1 MKLKNIRISP
11 IQKKKDIKRKSKD
24 RKKLSSRRKKISSK
38 KMSRKKSFSSKK
50 FPRKKVSSVSS
61 KKKSNLYC
69 GNNRLDPSILNGTK
83 IIGTR
88 NRCLR
93 LGFGAGYH
101 SPVDPNYTDDYEPI
115 DIRKF
120 YCGDK
125 EILPTGYDAVGNLP
139 ICLRKGFGMGVRK
152 RFLELAR

>member
-11 IQKKKDIKRKSKD
+11 IKKKRDMKKVSKN
-24 RKKLSSRRKKISSK
+24 RKKLSSRRKKSLSPK
-38 KMSRKKSFSSKK
+38 KI
-50 FPRKKVSSVSS
+50 PRKKVLSSS

-93 LGFGAGYH
+93 LGFGAGLK
-101 SPVDPNYTDDYEPI
+101 SATQKI
-115 DIRKF
+115 GQKTRASRI
-120 YCGDK
+120 
-125 EILPTGYDAVGNLP
+125 
-139 ICLRKGFGMGVRK
+139 ICSFLREADGRV
-152 RFLELAR
+152 